1 MCFSIKQQQSV
12 CLIHYFCF
20 QVKVERIYYLY
31 IYESENF
38 SVRPFFFLLITDDR
52 AEQNKMDFMG
62 FSSRK
67 DPKVQ

>member
-1 MCFSIKQQQSV
+1 MTTI
-12 CLIHYFCF
+12 CLSDLLLLLTKTKWRVFI
-20 QVKVERIYYLY
+20 IY

-38 SVRPFFFLLITDDR
+38 SFRPFFFLPITYDR